1 MVPETPSHL
10 WPANIWD
17 VTHLCPFPV
26 PSHLR
31 TPDLVV
37 ICGRKGK
44 RRQES
49 KKVVAVP
56 ARLSDIHMP
65 LNGRKGNSSRVTNVM
80 AGTQRGKKKLN
91 QENAE
96 KKIREEEKGRS
107 RVRGQK
113 KAACRRGHVS
123 VTRIPMSRVHYAIPN
138 GMNCYDLLLRRIIVI
153 LLNYLFA
160 VIVRS
165 PGLLSMVLVMYST

>member
-1 MVPETPSHL
+1 
-10 WPANIWD
+10 
-17 VTHLCPFPV
+17 
-26 PSHLR
+26 
-31 TPDLVV
+31 
-37 ICGRKGK
+37 
-44 RRQES
+44 
-49 KKVVAVP
+49 
-56 ARLSDIHMP
+56 MP

-80 AGTQRGKKKLN
+80 AGTQRGKKKIN

-123 VTRIPMSRVHYAIPN
+123 VTRIPMSRVHYAIPD

-165 PGLLSMVLVMYST
+165 LDCYQWFS